1 MASYHYGIAFSLGL
15 SITVLLAIITET
27 LRVKFSKTISHHKLT
42 LKPYYMTSAY
52 IFLSTI
58 CVSVFLHKIETGDK
72 PRVTFKNQFTILVV
86 NLFESTIVL
95 FQVLEWFLYAFLVNY
110 QAKQQVD
117 QLAIK
122 RDEFYRLEKR
132 AFKWYVAFWTVYL
145 LLEFIPFLQQCA
157 RIGTETY

>member
-58 CVSVFLHKIETGDK
+58 CISIFLHKIETGDK
-72 PRVTFKNQFTILVV
+72 PRVTFKN
-86 NLFESTIVL
+86 
-95 FQVLEWFLYAFLVNY
+95 
-110 QAKQQVD
+110 
-117 QLAIK
+117 
-122 RDEFYRLEKR
+122 
-132 AFKWYVAFWTVYL
+132 
-145 LLEFIPFLQQCA
+145 
-157 RIGTETY
+157 

>member
-52 IFLSTI
+52 IFLSI
-58 CVSVFLHKIETGDK
+58 IGVSIYLHNIDSA
-72 PRVTFKNQFTILVV
+72 PIRVTFGNQVTIFLV

-110 QAKQQVD
+110 QAK
-117 QLAIK
+117 
-122 RDEFYRLEKR
+122 
-132 AFKWYVAFWTVYL
+132 
-145 LLEFIPFLQQCA
+145 
-157 RIGTETY
+157 